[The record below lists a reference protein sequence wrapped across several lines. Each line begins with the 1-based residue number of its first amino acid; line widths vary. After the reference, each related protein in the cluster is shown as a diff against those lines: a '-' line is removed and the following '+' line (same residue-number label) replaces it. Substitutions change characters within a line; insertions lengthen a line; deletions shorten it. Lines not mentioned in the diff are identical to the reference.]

1 MLFCFDKAQIHTKSS
16 ATREKTG
23 GGAGNRICEGRRV
36 CFRAGNEKSPATKNK
51 RTASYCP
58 FVSANDTEL
67 FGPSQAREG
76 LRGFATAGTAGS
88 A

>member
-1 MLFCFDKAQIHTKSS
+1 MRPPPA
-16 ATREKTG
+16 AEKGSTQGRKRG
-23 GGAGNRICEGRRV
+23 GEPAIEFAKGGECVFE
-36 CFRAGNEKSPATKNK
+36 RAMKNPTPATKNK

-76 LRGFATAGTAGS
+76 LRGFATAETAGS